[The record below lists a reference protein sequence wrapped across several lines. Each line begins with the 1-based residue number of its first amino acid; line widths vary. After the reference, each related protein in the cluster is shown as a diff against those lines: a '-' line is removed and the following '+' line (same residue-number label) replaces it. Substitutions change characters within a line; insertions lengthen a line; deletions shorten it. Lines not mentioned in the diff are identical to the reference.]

1 MSFYQGVHMS
11 DSRKTK
17 SELIAELIDLR
28 KNIEALK
35 NHCKHV
41 GGKNMAPAKA
51 ASKTR
56 DNRKPIKAD
65 IEFIGVFDLLKA
77 KAVNVSEGGI
87 SLKISDNLPFEMHY
101 TINGKTVIRTAHLI
115 WLKHT
120 ENGGYNF
127 GFKFVN
133 EKLLPEF

>member
-1 MSFYQGVHMS
+1 MT

-17 SELIAELIDLR
+17 SELLAELVDLR
-28 KNIEALK
+28 KKIEALK
-35 NHCKHV
+35 IQHKPV
-41 GGKNMAPAKA
+41 GGKSPVPSKA
-51 ASKTR
+51 AKPRETR
-56 DNRKPIKAD
+56 RPIKAD
-65 IEFIGVFDLLKA
+65 IEFIGVFDLIKA
-77 KAVNVSEGGI
+77 IAVNVSDGGI

-101 TINGKTVIRTAHLI
+101 KLDGKTVSRTAHLI

-133 EKLLPEF
+133 EEILPAF